1 MTKVAKNP
9 LEWTVFALSVVLVLA
24 TLGFLALQ
32 MVKSEAGPPD
42 IVVRLGDPLP
52 TRNGYLVP
60 VQVTNVGRSTAEDV
74 KIPIVLELANGEREE
89 AELDLAFLPQNSRR
103 NGYVSF
109 REDPERGTLAVGA
122 IAFEVP

>member
-1 MTKVAKNP
+1 MSKVAKNR
-9 LEWTVFALSVVLVLA
+9 LEWTVFALGLVLVLA

-32 MVKSEAGPPD
+32 VVKSEAGPPD

-60 VQVTNVGRSTAEDV
+60 VRVSNIGRSTAEDV
-74 KIPIVLELANGEREE
+74 KIPVVLELPNGEREE
-89 AELDLAFLPQNSRR
+89 AELDLAFLPRDSRR
-103 NGYVSF
+103 EGYVSF
-109 REDPERGTLAVGA
+109 REDPGRGTLAVGA

>member
-1 MTKVAKNP
+1 MSKVAKNR
-9 LEWTVFALSVVLVLA
+9 LEWTVFALGLVLVLA

-32 MVKSEAGPPD
+32 AVKSEAGPPD

-52 TRNGYLVP
+52 TQNGYLVP
-60 VQVTNVGRSTAEDV
+60 VEVTNVGRSTAEDV
-74 KIPIVLELANGEREE
+74 KIPVVLELANGEREE
-89 AELDLAFLPQNSRR
+89 AELDLAFLPRDSRR

-109 REDPERGTLAVGA
+109 RGDPGRGTLAVGA